1 MTAAMQ
7 VDGVPEPR
15 RPARPDEP
23 RRPEQDAL
31 QAIIERLADGVIV
44 VDREGMIRFAN
55 PAAEQLFGRSAAELA
70 GSPFGFAVVSGA
82 ATEIEVV
89 RRGGGVV
96 TAELRVVQIDWDG
109 APALLVSLRD
119 VTDRKA
125 AEERERLLEEERAA
139 RARAE
144 AASQAKSEFL
154 AMMSHELRTPLNAVL
169 GYADLLSM
177 GLAGPLTDAQQ
188 QQIGRITASGRH
200 LLNLVNEILD
210 LTRVEAGRLTV
221 AHEPVAAA
229 PIADAAL
236 VLVQPLAEGRALT
249 LSSRLDREAALAA
262 IGDEHRIRQ
271 ILVNVLS
278 NAVKF
283 TPAGGT
289 VTLTVEETTT
299 PDAEAKVHGS
309 HGWVV
314 FRVED
319 TGVGIPAD
327 QIDSLFAPFVQAR
340 RGHTRPQDGSGL
352 GLAISRRLARLMS
365 GDITV
370 RSTPGRGSTFTL
382 WLPAAPEP
390 GAAPAPAVVLS
401 GRDPRVRGLGDIG
414 DALLRELERVLDCF
428 VERLRGEGV
437 TRAAELRF
445 AQLAD
450 HVSTLIADVAGALTV
465 LEDSEGLPSQILEDG
480 ADIRRLIAERHGQ
493 QRARLGWD
501 EDAVRH
507 EYAVLRDE
515 MNRAIDRCFSH
526 HDQESVAEAT
536 AVVARLLDQAE
547 RSSVQA
553 LLQAR
558 TEA

>member
-1 MTAAMQ
+1 MVQ
-7 VDGVPEPR
+7 VDGSPEPR
-15 RPARPDEP
+15 RPATADEA
-23 RRPEQDAL
+23 RRPAQDAL
-31 QAIIERLADGVIV
+31 RAIIERLADGVIV
-44 VDREGMIRFAN
+44 VDMGGHIRFAN
-55 PAAEQLFGRSAAELA
+55 PAAEQLFGRTAEELA
-70 GSPFGFAVVSGA
+70 GTPFGFAVVSGA

-89 RRGGGVV
+89 RRGGEVV
-96 TAELRVVQIDWDG
+96 TAELRVVQLDWDG
-109 APALLVSLRD
+109 APAFLVSLRD

-125 AEERERLLEEERAA
+125 AEERARQLEEERSA
-139 RARAE
+139 RAKAE

-169 GYADLLSM
+169 GYADLLSL
-177 GLAGPLTDAQQ
+177 GLAGPLTDAQR

-229 PIADAAL
+229 PLADAAL
-236 VLVQPLAEGRALT
+236 VLVQPQAEGRALT
-249 LSSRLDREAALAA
+249 LSSRVDREVSLAA
-262 IGDEHRIRQ
+262 VGDEHRIRQ

-289 VTLTVEETTT
+289 VTLAVEAAATA
-299 PDAEAKVHGS
+299 DSEAKVHGS
-309 HGWVV
+309 QGWVA

-327 QIDSLFAPFVQAR
+327 RIDALFAPFVQAE

-352 GLAISRRLARLMS
+352 GLAISRRLARLMG
-365 GDITV
+365 GDLTV

-390 GAAPAPAVVLS
+390 GAAPEAAVVLS
-401 GRDPRVRGLGDIG
+401 GRDPKVRGLGDIG

-428 VERLRGEGV
+428 IERLRTEGV
-437 TRAAELRF
+437 TPAASELRF
-445 AQLAD
+445 SQLAD
-450 HVSTLIADVAGALTV
+450 HVSTLIADVAGTLTV
-465 LEDSEGLPSQILEDG
+465 LEDSEGQPSQLLEDG
-480 ADIRRLIAERHGQ
+480 ADIRRMIAERHGQ
-493 QRARLGWD
+493 QRARLGFT
-501 EDAVRH
+501 EEAMRR

-515 MNRAIDRCFSH
+515 MHRAIDRCFSH
-526 HDQESVAEAT
+526 HDQESVAEAST
-536 AVVARLLDQAE
+536 VVARLLDQAE

-553 LLQAR
+553 LLQAGA
-558 TEA
+558 EK